1 MSDFPNEAKV
11 VIIGGGV
18 VGASSLFH
26 WLKLVGPIAFY
37 WKKMN

>member
-18 VGASSLFH
+18 VGAAHYSI
-26 WLKLVGPIAFY
+26 WLKLDGQIAFY